1 MHRTLRWVAGLLLAV
16 AAQSAIAQAYPERA
30 IRFICPYAP
39 GGTTDILT
47 RAIAQKLS
55 EAFKQSVVVD
65 NRAGAGGNVGS
76 EIAAKSPPDGYTI
89 LMAPVSPLAINP
101 SLYAGKMTFNPQR
114 DFTPLTLVAKVP
126 LVIVTHPSVPA
137 KNVKEFIALAKS
149 RPGKLTYGSA
159 GNGSS

>member
-1 MHRTLRWVAGLLLAV
+1 MQRTLRWVAGLLLAV
-16 AAQSAIAQAYPERA
+16 GAQGAIAQAYPERA

-76 EIAAKSPPDGYTI
+76 EIAAKSPPT
-89 LMAPVSPLAINP
+89 ATP
-101 SLYAGKMTFNPQR
+101 SSWR
-114 DFTPLTLVAKVP
+114 
-126 LVIVTHPSVPA
+126 
-137 KNVKEFIALAKS
+137 
-149 RPGKLTYGSA
+149 R
-159 GNGSS
+159 